1 MQIESDAY
9 AMIAQLKEFKLQA
22 EKHLFSIPV
31 IDQVYISTQNLSL
44 KENEKR
50 MNMLQFHSWIDWG
63 QQGIW

>member
-50 MNMLQFHSWIDWG
+50 MNMLQFHS
-63 QQGIW
+63 